1 MSQQNNLGIGMDLT
15 LYGMLYLDESDN
27 ININIKIKNFKSKI
41 DLYLRNAVTLSKS
54 LKDRGVNFV
63 LITNNLLAIEQNKN
77 YSRLDLQVE
86 EISFTT
92 HVPPGI
98 KFYSAHFKLDVLR
111 YLASLPSA
119 YVGLCDLDMICINS
133 IPECL
138 MTQIAEK
145 KPLFYDI
152 SEQVIPAYGKEK
164 ITRDIECIL
173 GDKSCGKW
181 YGGEFIAGTPD
192 FFFML
197 THEINQIYD
206 QYIANIDKIH
216 HVGDEAITTAALEKM
231 QQNGI
236 KITDAGKLK
245 IVGRFW
251 SIKVLHEQKPFDWYK
266 DCFLLHLPADKKFLA
281 SISQKSFIDVNEFSR
296 EFRSRNSWFAWL
308 KR

>member
-1 MSQQNNLGIGMDLT
+1 MDLT

-27 ININIKIKNFKSKI
+27 INTNIKIKNFKDKI
-41 DLYLRNAVTLSKS
+41 DLYLSNAVTLARL
-54 LKDRGVNFV
+54 LKDKGVNFI
-63 LITNNLLAIEQNKN
+63 LITNDLLAIKKNKN
-77 YSRLDLQVE
+77 YSELDLQVE
-86 EISFTT
+86 EISFNTQ
-92 HVPPGI
+92 VPPGI
-98 KFYSAHFKLDVLR
+98 RFYSAHFKLDVLR
-111 YLASLPSA
+111 CLASLPSK

-138 MTQIAEK
+138 MTQISQEE
-145 KPLFYDI
+145 PLVYDI
-152 SEQVIPAYGKEK
+152 SEQVTPAYGKDI
-164 ITRDIECIL
+164 ITRDIEYIL

-192 FFFML
+192 FFSTL

-206 QYIANIDKIH
+206 RYIANIDKLH

-231 QQNGI
+231 QKSGI
-236 KITDAGKLK
+236 EITDAGKLK

-251 SIKVLHEQKPFDWYK
+251 SIKVLHEQKSFDWYK

-281 SISQKSFIDVNEFSR
+281 SISQKTFVDVNEFTK
-296 EFRSRNSWFAWL
+296 EFRSRNSWFSWL